1 MNSKPIE
8 RVNFVILLVF
18 DGFFSNFKSFFSK
31 IDQWRCLVAEFGIN
45 ETTPEKLLWAIM
57 T

>member
-18 DGFFSNFKSFFSK
+18 DVFFSNFKKFFSK